1 MKPATITS
9 SVVHAL
15 ALISLP
21 ANAEIDETS
30 INSSNNNKSK
40 SEIVQNYNSGFN
52 SFTTAETSFP
62 AKYSYSHNKATYAHN
77 EASQYCSDI
86 YTQNSCCLR
95 HKSSK
100 PNQLVL

>member
-15 ALISLP
+15 ALIGLP

-30 INSSNNNKSK
+30 INSPNNNKSK

-62 AKYSYSHNKATYAHN
+62 
-77 EASQYCSDI
+77 
-86 YTQNSCCLR
+86 QNILTAIIKLHMHTMR
-95 HKSSK
+95 
-100 PNQLVL
+100 LTIL